1 MTSRY
6 VTLCVTVRLAIRCH
20 SKRHNIILGNALR
33 FSVRIPAETNS
44 SLNTGSDSSTVKR
57 SEKRCECH
65 KSLEMTIVYTWKRI
79 PRVKVGV
86 ARLRTLTAQWP

>member
-1 MTSRY
+1 MVERKLKVATSRY

-44 SLNTGSDSSTVKR
+44 SLNKGSDSSTVKR
-57 SEKRCECH
+57 SE
-65 KSLEMTIVYTWKRI
+65 I
-79 PRVKVGV
+79 GV
-86 ARLRTLTAQWP
+86 SVTGPWR